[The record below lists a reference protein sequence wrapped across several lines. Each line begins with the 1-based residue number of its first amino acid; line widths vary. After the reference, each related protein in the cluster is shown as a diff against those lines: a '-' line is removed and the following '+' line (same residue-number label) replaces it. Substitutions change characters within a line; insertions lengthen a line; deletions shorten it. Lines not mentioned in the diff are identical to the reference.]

1 MSSVILLY
9 VKEQNVLQFGPISQ
23 EDSEQERNRK
33 QLLKWKGRR
42 VGTQEGESSEAPL
55 FSV

>member
-33 QLLKWKGRR
+33 RLLEWKGRR